1 MVESSEPVI
10 TKQFLYT
17 YLDYEGK
24 NQETSL
30 AITIPYEDEC
40 LEELV
45 ILVLNQ
51 MDPMMRYLD
60 ENKSKFC

>member
-1 MVESSEPVI
+1 MAESSEAVT

-24 NQETSL
+24 NQEASL
-30 AITIPYEDEC
+30 TITIPYEDEC

-45 ILVLNQ
+45 TLVLNQ